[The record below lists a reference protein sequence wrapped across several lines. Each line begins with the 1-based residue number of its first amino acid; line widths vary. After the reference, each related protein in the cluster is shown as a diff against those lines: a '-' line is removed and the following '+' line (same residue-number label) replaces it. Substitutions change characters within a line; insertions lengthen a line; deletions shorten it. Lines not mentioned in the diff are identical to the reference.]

1 MDDYKINARYKVCIR
16 DGRSLGYF
24 PTHFGA
30 DIFYDSLK
38 RLNVDCCIVAI
49 QEMTDSELLAQL
61 LTVPSDN
68 RLNFDMEFSDNAE
81 F

>member
-1 MDDYKINARYKVCIR
+1 MTDYKLNCRYKVATR

-24 PTHFGA
+24 PNHFGA

-38 RLNVDCCIVAI
+38 RLNIDCFIEAI

-61 LTVPSDN
+61 LTVPSDS
-68 RLNFDMEFSDNAE
+68 RLNFDMEFEDDVK